1 MLVLLQN
8 KIANPDNYLN
18 MYTRRAYN
26 YVIMLLITLISITEI
41 DSQTVTV
48 DAPCFGAPF
57 DFTLSGMD
65 GTGRN
70 IYNNAMLQTDVKYN
84 PVLMRW
90 EIIGGP
96 PDNFVFYATGM
107 NTFSPNPPDSG
118 TETWNAILV
127 GCTGTAT
134 VTGSGTQNMPGGNPC
149 DMLGGDTDMDGVC
162 DDNDICPGF
171 DDNAD
176 MDNDGIP
183 DGCDPN
189 PMTPDGILLDASCID
204 PMNSYL
210 FTING
215 NDGNGRNIYSN
226 FAIQMDVK
234 YNAMAGQWEIRAMAP
249 ATEVFFTN
257 AFASLPDPPDH
268 VTSPWVGVGMTCDM
282 SPPNSVDGTG
292 TQSTLGC
299 DLLITN
305 IDSTGV
311 ACGND
316 TDGTI
321 TITATSSNGPI
332 TYSITGPVN
341 DSNMT
346 GNFTGL
352 AAGMYSINVT
362 DDSFPAGQCDSTAT
376 ATILIS
382 DATPPQIT
390 CPTNINMGTDPNMC
404 DAVVTFMDP
413 VGTDNCMGAMTM
425 QTAGMP
431 SGSTFPLGLSMATFT
446 VTDAAGLTASCS
458 FTITV
463 DDMEDPAITCPPN
476 ITMNVDAGMCTAIVT
491 YIAPVG
497 TDNCPG
503 ATTMQ
508 TAGLGSGMSFPVGT
522 TTETYLVTDAAN
534 NTAQC
539 SFDIVVNDGEPPVV
553 MTQPFTLYLDANGMG
568 TLLPSDVDN
577 GSSDNCTLMLSLDN
591 DVFTCT
597 EEGSNTVMLMAD
609 DGSNPPVSMSATVT
623 VSDTVTPVIICQDI
637 SIALDENNMASII
650 PADVVMSI
658 TDACGV
664 ADTTLSM
671 ATFDETNLGDN
682 MILVATNDVNGNPRT
697 CQAIVMVGEFIPIPT
712 LSQWGLLVLTISLLI
727 FGTVFIRQ
735 EGLTMN
741 DSHYL

>member
-1 MLVLLQN
+1 
-8 KIANPDNYLN
+8 
-18 MYTRRAYN
+18 
-26 YVIMLLITLISITEI
+26 
-41 DSQTVTV
+41 
-48 DAPCFGAPF
+48 
-57 DFTLSGMD
+57 
-65 GTGRN
+65 
-70 IYNNAMLQTDVKYN
+70 
-84 PVLMRW
+84 
-90 EIIGGP
+90 
-96 PDNFVFYATGM
+96 
-107 NTFSPNPPDSG
+107 
-118 TETWNAILV
+118 
-127 GCTGTAT
+127 
-134 VTGSGTQNMPGGNPC
+134 
-149 DMLGGDTDMDGVC
+149 
-162 DDNDICPGF
+162 
-171 DDNAD
+171 
-176 MDNDGIP
+176 
-183 DGCDPN
+183 
-189 PMTPDGILLDASCID
+189 
-204 PMNSYL
+204 
-210 FTING
+210 
-215 NDGNGRNIYSN
+215 
-226 FAIQMDVK
+226 
-234 YNAMAGQWEIRAMAP
+234 
-249 ATEVFFTN
+249 
-257 AFASLPDPPDH
+257 
-268 VTSPWVGVGMTCDM
+268 
-282 SPPNSVDGTG
+282 
-292 TQSTLGC
+292 
-299 DLLITN
+299 
-305 IDSTGV
+305 
-311 ACGND
+311 
-316 TDGTI
+316 
-321 TITATSSNGPI
+321 
-332 TYSITGPVN
+332 
-341 DSNMT
+341 
-346 GNFTGL
+346 
-352 AAGMYSINVT
+352 
-362 DDSFPAGQCDSTAT
+362 
-376 ATILIS
+376 
-382 DATPPQIT
+382 
-390 CPTNINMGTDPNMC
+390 
-404 DAVVTFMDP
+404 
-413 VGTDNCMGAMTM
+413 
-425 QTAGMP
+425 
-431 SGSTFPLGLSMATFT
+431 
-446 VTDAAGLTASCS
+446 
-458 FTITV
+458 
-463 DDMEDPAITCPPN
+463 
-476 ITMNVDAGMCTAIVT
+476 MNVDAGMCTAIVT